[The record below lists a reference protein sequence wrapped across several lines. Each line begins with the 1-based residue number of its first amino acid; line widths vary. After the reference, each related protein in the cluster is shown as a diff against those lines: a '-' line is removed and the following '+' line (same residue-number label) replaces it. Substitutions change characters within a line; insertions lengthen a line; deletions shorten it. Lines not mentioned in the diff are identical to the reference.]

1 MRAQQRRSLGILALV
16 FLGTGLGAASGFWL
30 GRVILLRA
38 ASQTLSGYADDMV
51 GQSDKYDAVMAAIF
65 DQLNHST
72 LPFCSPQEILQLKT
86 LTFQAIGLKDVG
98 RVRNGR
104 LYCSAFLG
112 RLAHSSTIPTETSV
126 MPDGERVSTNVPL
139 LLLGDSRRG
148 TIVTFGDTNVVLSPN
163 RYEHWD
169 RPHVRFMVALMDAK
183 KGRAVRLAGEL
194 QTADPQWV
202 FHPGKKR
209 FNGMLYAS
217 RCSSRSS
224 VCVLTAESLSD
235 VWLGSRAML
244 IGYSG
249 LGGLAGLGLGLAAG
263 LSYHRGQR
271 LSEQLRRG
279 LRKGSLWLVYQPI
292 LDLSSGRC
300 IGAEALARWQD
311 EDGVP
316 IRPDIFVR
324 TAEEKGFV
332 SEITAFALGR
342 ATEEMREILL
352 ECPDFVLSI
361 NIAACD
367 LANETL
373 FTLLDRHVSRAGL
386 SPRQIA
392 LELTERST
400 TDPAVVE
407 PAVARL
413 REFGYHVH
421 IDDFG
426 TGFSSLSYL
435 NELAVDAIKI
445 DRTFTRTI
453 GTGAVTAS
461 VLPQILAMA
470 DSLHVSVIVEGIES
484 EIQVEYL
491 RSSGVK
497 LNAQGWYFS
506 KELSVAALREFLARQ
521 GHLHPVAEVESCAG
535 GERTV
540 RCQVPVCLNLGS

>member
-1 MRAQQRRSLGILALV
+1 VRAQQRRSLGILALV
-16 FLGTGLGAASGFWL
+16 FLGITLGAASGFWM
-30 GRVILLRA
+30 GRAILLRA
-38 ASQTLSGYADDMV
+38 ASQALSGYASDMV
-51 GQSDKYDAVMAAIF
+51 GQSDKYDAVMTAVF

-72 LPFCSPQEILQLKT
+72 APFCSPQEILQLKSM
-86 LTFQAIGLKDVG
+86 TFQAIGLKDVG

-104 LYCSAFLG
+104 LYCTAFLG
-112 RLAHSSTIPTETSV
+112 LLAHSSESPPVTSV
-126 MPDGERVSTNVPL
+126 MPDGEKVSTNVPL
-139 LLLGDSRRG
+139 PLLGNSRKG
-148 TIVTFGDTNVVLSPN
+148 TIVTSGDTNVVLSPN

-169 RPHVRFMVALMDAK
+169 RPHVRFLVALIDRK
-183 KGRAVRLAGEL
+183 NGQSVRLAGEL
-194 QTADPQWV
+194 QAADPRWAL
-202 FHPGKKR
+202 HPGETQL
-209 FNGMLYAS
+209 NGVLYVS
-217 RCSSRSS
+217 QCSAHSS
-224 VCVLTAESLSD
+224 ICVLTAESLRD
-235 VWLGSRAML
+235 VWSGSRAMR
-244 IGYSG
+244 IGYLG

-271 LSEQLRRG
+271 MSQQLRRA

-332 SEITAFALGR
+332 GEITAFALRR
-342 ATEEMREILL
+342 ATEEMRDILL
-352 ECPDFVLSI
+352 DCPDFAVSI

-373 FTLLDRHVSRAGL
+373 FTLLDQHVLRAGL
-386 SPRQIA
+386 SPGQIV

-445 DRTFTRTI
+445 DRSFTKTI

-461 VLPQILAMA
+461 VLPQILTMA
-470 DSLHVSVIVEGIES
+470 ASLHVSVIVEGIET
-484 EIQVEYL
+484 EIQAEYL
-491 RSSGVK
+491 KSSGTK
-497 LNAQGWYFS
+497 LSAQGWYFS
-506 KELSVAALREFLARQ
+506 KALSALALREFLARQ
-521 GHLHPVAEVESCAG
+521 GLLHPAAGVESCA
-535 GERTV
+535 
-540 RCQVPVCLNLGS
+540 VPSELDAAKCLSA

>member
-1 MRAQQRRSLGILALV
+1 M
-16 FLGTGLGAASGFWL
+16 
-30 GRVILLRA
+30 GRTILLRA
-38 ASQTLSGYADDMV
+38 ASQALSGYAGDMV
-51 GQSDKYDAVMAAIF
+51 GQSDKYDAVMAAVF

-72 LPFCSPQEILQLKT
+72 APFCSPQEILQLKS

-104 LYCSAFLG
+104 LYCTAFLG
-112 RLAHSSTIPTETSV
+112 LLAHSSASPPVTSV
-126 MPDGERVSTNVPL
+126 MPDGEKVSTNVPL
-139 LLLGDSRRG
+139 PLLGNSRKG
-148 TIVTFGDTNVVLSPN
+148 TIVTSGDTNVVLSPN

-169 RPHVRFMVALMDAK
+169 RPHVRFLVALIDRK
-183 KGRAVRLAGEL
+183 NGQSVRLAGEL
-194 QTADPQWV
+194 QAADPRWA
-202 FHPGKKR
+202 FHPGETR
-209 FNGMLYAS
+209 LNGVLYVS
-217 RCSSRSS
+217 QCSARSS
-224 VCVLTAESLSD
+224 ICVLTAESLRD
-235 VWLGSRAML
+235 VWSGSRAMR
-244 IGYSG
+244 IGYLG

-271 LSEQLRRG
+271 MSQQLRRA

-332 SEITAFALGR
+332 GEITAFALRR
-342 ATEEMREILL
+342 ATEEMRDILL
-352 ECPDFVLSI
+352 ECPDFAVSI

-373 FTLLDRHVSRAGL
+373 FTLLDQHVLRAGL
-386 SPRQIA
+386 SPRQIV

-445 DRTFTRTI
+445 DRSFTKTI

-470 DSLHVSVIVEGIES
+470 ALLHVSVIVEGIET
-484 EIQVEYL
+484 EIQAEYL
-491 RSSGVK
+491 KSSGTK
-497 LNAQGWYFS
+497 LSAQGWYFS
-506 KELSVAALREFLARQ
+506 KALSAVALREFLARQ
-521 GHLHPVAEVESCAG
+521 GLLHPAAGVESCA
-535 GERTV
+535 
-540 RCQVPVCLNLGS
+540 VPSELDAAKCLSA